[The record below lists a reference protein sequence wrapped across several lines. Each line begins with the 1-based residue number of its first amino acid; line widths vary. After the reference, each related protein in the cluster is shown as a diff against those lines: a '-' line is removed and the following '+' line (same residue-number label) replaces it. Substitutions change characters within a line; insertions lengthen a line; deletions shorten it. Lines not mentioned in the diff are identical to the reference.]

1 MLDTEFIGQTLLKR
15 GFKTFF
21 LYLFK
26 VIEGRSF
33 IVEPLHEKLFDYF
46 QAIFDGDI
54 QRCNINICPRSA
66 KTTMAQ
72 YFLVYTIT
80 INPKSQ
86 IIYTSYSQSL
96 LGEISSKIASIL
108 ENPVY
113 KALYPNNIANIERQD
128 TNAIDEFWKNYL
140 FENTGK
146 NIYSSKIIKTYA
158 GGVCLFSACGSQIT
172 GYGAGLRNSKNF
184 SGCLIIDDANKP
196 ADMHSQVMR
205 NKVLRYFEET
215 LLSRLNNPNTPI
227 INIQQRLHV
236 EDLSGILAKKY
247 NFNVLKMPLLD
258 DNGNCQ
264 IPSQYSEERIK
275 ELKINNYMFQSQY
288 MQEPISATGEV
299 IKPEWFKYY
308 PMSEDYHYDKV
319 VIASDTAMTVKEASD
334 YTCFMVGGI
343 TKDNKLHILDIIH
356 GKFEYPE
363 LKQQAIS
370 IYNRWQVDKYHAS
383 ASAFYIENKAS
394 GISLIQDLTKSGLPI
409 MPIDVTKDKLAR
421 VEEVLSFIASGQV
434 LLPVSQSY
442 GNNQELLSECQ
453 AFTRDDSH
461 LHDDMVDT
469 LVHLINNTIANRKI
483 SLLDVL

>member
-1 MLDTEFIGQTLLKR
+1 MNRNTLD
-15 GFKTFF
+15 
-21 LYLFK
+21 
-26 VIEGRSF
+26 
-33 IVEPLHEKLFDYF
+33 
-46 QAIFDGDI
+46 
-54 QRCNINICPRSA
+54 
-66 KTTMAQ
+66 
-72 YFLVYTIT
+72 
-80 INPKSQ
+80 
-86 IIYTSYSQSL
+86 
-96 LGEISSKIASIL
+96 KI
-108 ENPVY
+108 
-113 KALYPNNIANIERQD
+113 
-128 TNAIDEFWKNYL
+128 
-140 FENTGK
+140 
-146 NIYSSKIIKTYA
+146 
-158 GGVCLFSACGSQIT
+158 
-172 GYGAGLRNSKNF
+172 
-184 SGCLIIDDANKP
+184 
-196 ADMHSQVMR
+196 
-205 NKVLRYFEET
+205 
-215 LLSRLNNPNTPI
+215 LNNPNKVKSLCLSSLRTFISVYHYYLYNRPFIFKPFHITIINALENIVFQKNKKRNLLINVPYRSGKSQILKYFTAWAYAINYQSNFIVTSYGHSLIIKYSQEVRDLINSDLYKQMFGLEFDSSSTAKELWKIQGGGELRATSMGGTITGFGAGVVGNEFGGALVIDDPLKADDYKSQTEKQNCVDFYINTLKSRKNNPKTPI
-227 INIQQRLHV
+227 ILIMQRLAV
-236 EDLSGILAKKY
+236 DDLSGYILENEADDWDYIKLEAL
-247 NFNVLKMPLLD
+247 N
-258 DNGNCQ
+258 DNGESFWEEKFPAEDLEQ
-264 IPSQYSEERIK
+264 IKRVHPFLFYSQ
-275 ELKINNYMFQSQY
+275 LQQ
-288 MQEPISATGEV
+288 QPIILGGEV